1 MNNLSRKSILTRCR
15 VAACITLIPA
25 IAMIVLGFFELN
37 KFNVMMLLNVVWMY
51 VLLFPEIFGICIEPR
66 MYFRLVT
73 NAFIGGAK
81 ANVFWGLIM
90 IFLAGAIVGVKSFIL
105 GIKGIIYLIKNKEA

>member
-1 MNNLSRKSILTRCR
+1 MNNLSRKSILTRCI

-25 IAMIVLGFFELN
+25 IAMIVLGFFES
-37 KFNVMMLLNVVWMY
+37 NVTMLLNAVFMY

-73 NAFIGGAK
+73 DAFIGGAK

-90 IFLAGAIVGVKSFIL
+90 IFLAGAIVGIKSFIL

>member
-1 MNNLSRKSILTRCR
+1 MNNLSRKSILTRCI

-25 IAMIVLGFFELN
+25 IALIVLTFSQY
-37 KFNVMMLLNVVWMY
+37 KAMALLY
-51 VLLFPEIFGICIEPR
+51 AALIYALLFLEIFGICIEPR